1 MKEIINEY
9 SPILEGVEV
18 EELTEKVKST
28 KDRTSLTLP
37 KQVSPVLYEDDQLS
51 SESDIHS
58 SSSSKES
65 SSSSSEA

>member
-9 SPILEGVEV
+9 SPILEGIEV
-18 EELTEKVKST
+18 EELTEKVKSA
-28 KDRTSLTLP
+28 KDQSNLTLP
-37 KQVSPVLYEDDQLS
+37 KQVSPLLYEDDQSS